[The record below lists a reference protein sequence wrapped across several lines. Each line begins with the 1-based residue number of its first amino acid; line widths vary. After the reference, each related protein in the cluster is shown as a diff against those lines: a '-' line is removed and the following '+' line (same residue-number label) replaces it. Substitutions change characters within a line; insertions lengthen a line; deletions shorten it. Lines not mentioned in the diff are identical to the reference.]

1 MGLVQAKI
9 GGNFGYNLNI
19 RFPLVAGNAGTAF
32 ATVSALAT
40 TFATV
45 YPEPV
50 AGNACLITNSAS
62 LTALAVYDGTI
73 WVKA

>member
-1 MGLVQAKI
+1 MSLPQFKI
-9 GGNFGYNLNI
+9 GGTLGYNINAQ
-19 RFPLVAGNAGTAF
+19 FPLVAGNAGTAF